1 MAAIKKL
8 FAPVN
13 SEIASSE
20 ASVADNIE
28 EGNEKID
35 ATFKEPARDEN
46 RMEMLMVTWKQVTMM
61 IAGSS

>member
-1 MAAIKKL
+1 MAAIEKL
-8 FAPVN
+8 FAPGN
-13 SEIASSE
+13 YEIASSE

-46 RMEMLMVTWKQVTMM
+46 RMEMVTRKQVIMM